1 VGILFGPPIFE
12 GFYADS
18 PNTPALR
25 REGPCPSSNSLRVLR
40 QSGYD
45 AQSAMV
51 SEAELLL
58 LTEEFDLIIVSAFL
72 DEWEKGRVLSA
83 ADKMPTLVLRGLTLA
98 PALLV
103 EVERV
108 LEEIG

>member
-1 VGILFGPPIFE
+1 MAARLTRLLCVGK
-12 GFYADS
+12 D
-18 PNTPALR
+18 PAL
-25 REGPCPSSNSLRVLR
+25 LRTRCAVLS

-45 AQSAMV
+45 ARSATV

-72 DEWEKGRVLSA
+72 DEWEKGRILA
-83 ADKMPTLVLRGLTLA
+83 AAGTMPTLVLRGLTLA

-108 LEEIG
+108 LEETV